1 MASVRACSMLLATAA
16 IPIMPR
22 YTQKWVEVIVVGL
35 RDLRAVNGVPIQ
47 MPFLSFTVDG
57 GNDNDHLVGSSS
69 NSSAHSQPLIPRS
82 PLGVSNS
89 NTFRGFG
96 SASASSGGLGEVMQF
111 CTQKSNRSA
120 GAGTGRC

>member
-1 MASVRACSMLLATAA
+1 MLATVA

-35 RDLRAVNGVPIQ
+35 RDLRAVDGVPIQ

-57 GNDNDHLVGSSS
+57 GNDNDHLASSS
-69 NSSAHSQPLIPRS
+69 SSAHSQPLTPRS

-96 SASASSGGLGEVMQF
+96 GGSAPGGGLGEVMQF
-111 CTQKSNRSA
+111 RTQKSNRL
-120 GAGTGRC
+120 GKCWCW